1 MTTDEML
8 IEIVNYKYKSFGFPY
23 VFVDYSQSQKF
34 GLSFGETC

>member
-23 VFVDYSQSQKF
+23 VLWIILNHKKF